1 MSKSAI
7 KDSIQSDQIKY
18 LKEGNKEDSST
29 LRYALSFI
37 NKEEKDKNIVLND
50 SEVIKVLKS
59 MIKRN
64 KDSYDQFM
72 NASRQELA
80 DKEKKEMDLLSTY
93 LPEVLGEVETEEIVK
108 KIITELDITSI
119 KEMGKAMGMIKNNH
133 GDTVDM
139 SLVSKFI
146 KKLLMKKLGADVIHT
161 I

>member
-1 MSKSAI
+1 MLKSAI

-29 LRYALSFI
+29 LRFALSFI

-64 KDSYDQFM
+64 KDSYNQFM

-133 GDTVDM
+133 GDNVDM

-146 KKLLMKKLGADVIHT
+146 KKLLN
-161 I
+161 

>member
-29 LRYALSFI
+29 LRFALSFI

-146 KKLLMKKLGADVIHT
+146 KKLLN
-161 I
+161 

>member
-64 KDSYDQFM
+64 KDSYNQFM

-80 DKEKKEMDLLSTY
+80 DKEKKEMDLLGTY

-139 SLVSKFI
+139 SLVSTFI
-146 KKLLMKKLGADVIHT
+146 KKLLS
-161 I
+161 

>member
-29 LRYALSFI
+29 LRFALSFI
-37 NKEEKDKNIVLND
+37 NKEEKDKNILLND

-139 SLVSKFI
+139 SLVSTFI
-146 KKLLMKKLGADVIHT
+146 KKLLS
-161 I
+161 

>member
-18 LKEGNKEDSST
+18 LKEGKKEDSST

-139 SLVSKFI
+139 SLVSTFI
-146 KKLLMKKLGADVIHT
+146 KKLLS
-161 I
+161 

>member
-1 MSKSAI
+1 MLKSAI

-29 LRYALSFI
+29 LRFALSFI

-139 SLVSKFI
+139 SLVSTFI
-146 KKLLMKKLGADVIHT
+146 KKLLS
-161 I
+161 

>member
-29 LRYALSFI
+29 LRFALSFI

-93 LPEVLGEVETEEIVK
+93 LPEVLGEVETKEIVK

-139 SLVSKFI
+139 SLVSTFI
-146 KKLLMKKLGADVIHT
+146 KKLLS
-161 I
+161 

>member
-1 MSKSAI
+1 MLKSAI

-29 LRYALSFI
+29 LRFALSFI
-37 NKEEKDKNIVLND
+37 NKEEKDKNIALND

-133 GDTVDM
+133 GDNVDM

-146 KKLLMKKLGADVIHT
+146 KKLLN
-161 I
+161 

>member
-29 LRYALSFI
+29 LRFALSFI

-64 KDSYDQFM
+64 KDSYNQFM

-80 DKEKKEMDLLSTY
+80 DKEKKEMDLLATY

-139 SLVSKFI
+139 SLVSTLI
-146 KKLLMKKLGADVIHT
+146 KKLLS
-161 I
+161 

>member
-29 LRYALSFI
+29 LRFALSFI

-72 NASRQELA
+72 NANRQELA

-139 SLVSKFI
+139 SLVSRFI
-146 KKLLMKKLGADVIHT
+146 KKLLS
-161 I
+161 

>member
-1 MSKSAI
+1 MLKSAI

-29 LRYALSFI
+29 LRFALSFI
-37 NKEEKDKNIVLND
+37 NKEEKDKNIALND

-64 KDSYDQFM
+64 KDSYDQFL

-139 SLVSKFI
+139 SLVSTFI
-146 KKLLMKKLGADVIHT
+146 KKLLS
-161 I
+161 

>member
-80 DKEKKEMDLLSTY
+80 DKEKKEMSLLNTY
-93 LPEVLGEVETEEIVK
+93 LPELLDEVKTEEIVK
-108 KIITELDITSI
+108 KVVDELDVKSI
-119 KEMGKAMGMIKNNH
+119 KDMGKAMGLIKNNH
-133 GDTVDM
+133 GDTIDM
-139 SLVSKFI
+139 SLVSKYI
-146 KKLLMKKLGADVIHT
+146 KKLLS
-161 I
+161 

>member
-146 KKLLMKKLGADVIHT
+146 KKLLS
-161 I
+161 

>member
-29 LRYALSFI
+29 LRFALSFI

-50 SEVIKVLKS
+50 SEVIKVIKS

-133 GDTVDM
+133 GDNVDM
-139 SLVSKFI
+139 SLVSRCI
-146 KKLLMKKLGADVIHT
+146 KKLLS
-161 I
+161 